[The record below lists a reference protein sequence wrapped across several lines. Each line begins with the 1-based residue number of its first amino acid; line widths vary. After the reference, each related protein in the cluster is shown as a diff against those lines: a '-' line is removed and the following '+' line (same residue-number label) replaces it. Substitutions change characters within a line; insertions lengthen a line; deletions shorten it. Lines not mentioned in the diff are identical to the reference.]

1 MSNFVPITEETHPIE
16 IKWVTMPFFLCAL
29 VALFSM
35 GFNVKESPPFIIFIV
50 GVFVSLYAWLT
61 RENFHY
67 EFGEKEIH
75 LKQGVIRKS
84 ERIVIYGRI
93 QNVRLSQNFIDRFL
107 GLASI
112 VIETA
117 SEGAGAKIYKKAPKK
132 EDFWPGFNSNR
143 IAISGLLYENAAD
156 IRDVVIQ
163 LIKMNPIDDAQSG
176 L

>member
-16 IKWVTMPFFLCAL
+16 TRWVTMPFFLCVL
-29 VALFSM
+29 VALFSI
-35 GFNVKESPPFIIFIV
+35 GFNVKDSPAFIIFIV

-75 LKQGVIRKS
+75 LKQGIIRKS
-84 ERIVIYGRI
+84 ERTVLYGRI
-93 QNVRLSQNFIDRFL
+93 QNVNLPQNFIDRFL

-112 VIETA
+112 SLETA
-117 SEGAGAKIYKKAPKK
+117 SEGAGAKIYKKNTR
-132 EDFWPGFNSNR
+132 EDLWPGFSSNR

-156 IRDVVIQ
+156 IRDVVMQ